1 MIWNLQCL
9 VEDRGLGVR
18 LQCLMKGTS
27 DKKFT
32 KGEEVLGIRRGLR
45 AEGEGRVDEEGS
57 AKRRTGREWP
67 PRTTVR
73 WHKPRQCPTPFHG
86 KVLQLI
92 RMGFGICTGFHLPC
106 KLLVPP
112 LNRQS
117 GLPWTHLQVTL
128 PHLLMDLSKTVGPG
142 VKRRDKSRT
151 LWPRQ

>member
-92 RMGFGICTGFHLPC
+92 RMGSGVCTGFHLPC
-106 KLLVPP
+106 KLLVP
-112 LNRQS
+112 S
-117 GLPWTHLQVTL
+117 SKSAVWTSMNSPPGHSSTS
-128 PHLLMDLSKTVGPG
+128 PEGPFQDG
-142 VKRRDKSRT
+142 RT
-151 LWPRQ
+151 RG